1 LNLFMNVPFDAD
13 GRLDFAP
20 PTSQAGQYVAL
31 RAEMD
36 LVLVMSACPQD
47 VTAVNGMAP
56 ADAHYSIG

>member
-1 LNLFMNVPFDAD
+1 MRTTFQTQIARSCAFPRVA
-13 GRLDFAP
+13 AW
-20 PTSQAGQYVAL
+20 QAGQYVAL

-36 LVLVMSACPQD
+36 IVLVMSACPQD

>member
-1 LNLFMNVPFDAD
+1 MNVPVGAN
-13 GRLDFAP
+13 GQLEFAA

-36 LVLVMSACPQD
+36 VVLVMSACPQD

-56 ADAHYSIG
+56 TDAHFSID